1 MELNQTE
8 LNQTDTDESL
18 TELTIDE
25 LGQIAGGFT
34 LTEHYYPGGKL

>member
-8 LNQTDTDESL
+8 LNQTDTDESM

-34 LTEHYYPGGKL
+34 LLGKPYPKI